1 MNNIESLEPRQVWQ
15 IFSGIAAVP
24 RPSKKEERIRKH
36 VCQFAES
43 HGLKAKVDAVGNVVI
58 EAPASRGCET
68 AAITVLQAHLDM
80 VCEKNTDTVFDFETQ
95 GIRML
100 LDKDGAS
107 GEPIVRADGT
117 TLGADNGIGVAMALA
132 AAISPDIKRPPL
144 EILLTIDEEAGMS
157 GVKGLAANAVR
168 GKRLIN
174 LDSEEDDAL
183 YIGCA
188 GGCDTSLIWEFPLAA
203 PAAGC
208 EAVQIRVAGLR
219 GGHSGTEIHL
229 NRGSAVKILTRV
241 LQAGGDGL
249 QIAAISGGS
258 KRNAIP
264 REASATVVG
273 PRGLG
278 EKLAAAAKQAQS
290 EAISTNGEATAT
302 IEVSSASMP
311 ADVVSHTDS
320 TRLITAIAALPHG
333 VQAVV
338 PEIPGL
344 VETSNS
350 ASTINAESKNQSLR
364 VVVGNLSRSSSA
376 VALAGLVRQ
385 IHAVGRLAGATVEQG
400 NSYPGWQPNVNSPTL
415 KACKRVYERLFAE
428 PPRVAAIHA
437 GLECGI
443 LGERVHGLDM
453 VSFGPHITG
462 PHSPDE
468 RVYVNSVQ
476 KSWKY
481 LVAVLAELTI
491 HAEPAA

>member
-1 MNNIESLEPRQVWQ
+1 MNNVESLEPRQVWQ
-15 IFSGIAAVP
+15 IFSGIATVP

-36 VCQFAES
+36 VCQFAEK
-43 HGLKAKVDAVGNVVI
+43 HGLKHKVDAAGNVVI
-58 EAPASRGCET
+58 EAPASRGCES
-68 AAITVLQAHLDM
+68 APITVLQAHLDM
-80 VCEKNTDTVFDFETQ
+80 VCEKNTNTVFDFETQ

-100 LDKDGAS
+100 LDKDAES

-132 AAISPDIKRPPL
+132 AATSPDIKRPPL

-157 GVKGLAANAVR
+157 GVKGLAATAVR

-188 GGCDTSLIWEFPLAA
+188 GGCDTSLIWEFPLA
-203 PAAGC
+203 PPS
-208 EAVQIRVAGLR
+208 AGLESAQVRVSGYR

-229 NRGSAVKILTRV
+229 NRGSAVKHLTRV
-241 LQAGGDGL
+241 LQAAGDGL
-249 QIAAISGGS
+249 QIAAIFGGS

-264 REASATVVG
+264 REATATAFG
-273 PRGLG
+273 PPGLQDR
-278 EKLAAAAKQAQS
+278 LHAAAKLAQAD
-290 EAISTNGEATAT
+290 AVKANGEAAAT
-302 IEVSSASMP
+302 IDVSRVAGAQFAISAEN
-311 ADVVSHTDS
+311 S
-320 TRLITAIAALPHG
+320 TRLLDAIVALPHG

-350 ASTINAESKNQSLR
+350 ASTINAESAGQNLR
-364 VVVGNLSRSSSA
+364 VVVGNLSRSSCA
-376 VALAGLVRQ
+376 IALATLVRQ
-385 IHAVGRLAGATVEQG
+385 IHAVGKLAGATVEQG
-400 NSYPGWQPNVNSPTL
+400 NSYPGWQPNVNSPIL
-415 KACKRVYERLFAE
+415 LACRRVYERLFAAS
-428 PPRVAAIHA
+428 PRVAAIHA

-443 LGERVHGLDM
+443 LGERVPGLDM

-481 LVAVLAELTI
+481 LVAVLTEL
-491 HAEPAA
+491 AA